1 MPDVEN
7 ELAYFDS
14 VRPEITVGNDV
25 YIPFITEEQILQRT
39 KELAKQIS
47 EDYKGKVPVF
57 IGVLNGAFLF
67 LADLIKK
74 LSIDCEVDFFKLSS
88 YGDEKIS
95 SGKVRLIKELNCD
108 VNGRDLIIVEDIVD
122 SGLSIKFIEEL
133 ISNFTPASMK
143 VVSLLIKPNSL
154 RYNVKIDYIGF
165 EIPSKYV
172 IGYGLDIAQK
182 YRNLSSIYVLREDGV
197 EVKK

>member
-1 MPDVEN
+1 MPEVN
-7 ELAYFDS
+7 SELTAEA
-14 VRPEITVGNDV
+14 VKPEIKVGNDV
-25 YIPFITEEQILQRT
+25 YIPFLTESQIQQRT

-47 EDYKGKVPVF
+47 EDYKDRLPVF

-67 LADLIKK
+67 LSDLIKNV
-74 LSIDCEVDFFKLSS
+74 SIDCEVDFFKLSS
-88 YGDEKIS
+88 YGDEKLS
-95 SGKVRLIKELNCD
+95 SGKVKLLKELNCD

-133 ISNFTPASMK
+133 ISTFTPASMK
-143 VVSLLIKPNSL
+143 VASLLIKPNSL
-154 RYNVKIDYIGF
+154 KYDVKIDYIGF

-182 YRNLSSIYVLREDGV
+182 YRNLRSIYVLREDGV
-197 EVKK
+197 ELKK